1 MIRPVFV
8 CTVIVLAAVTCAA
21 PLAMSA
27 SNQASANSS
36 AELTQ
41 ARHLFDLGNYSA
53 ATSTLTNAVARNSN
67 DAEAQFWLARAYYEQ
82 KDFDN
87 AAVHAERAVQIDPQN
102 SLYHLWLGRSYGQQA
117 DRERSFSLARKVK
130 KEFEEAVRLNP
141 SNLDAR
147 RDLEEF
153 ELQAPWVV
161 GGNKDD
167 AHQQAEAI
175 AAIDPVKGHLAL
187 AEYDREALK
196 KNELVENEYRQVLE
210 SKAASLEAYFEIA
223 NFYRDI
229 GKGAELEPALQ
240 AAEKLKPGDP
250 RIGYYRAIQRIL
262 TNSQA
267 SAAEPLLKAYL
278 ANTPARSDW
287 PSHASARDWLGR
299 LYEQEGKRQ
308 QAAEQY
314 RAALELDPSDKDAH
328 AKLQKLEK
336 NSQ

>member
-1 MIRPVFV
+1 MSRSLLRCFVFILGAFV
-8 CTVIVLAAVTCAA
+8 ST
-21 PLAMSA
+21 SA
-27 SNQASANSS
+27 IATPAWGQGSCCSTPDLNQA
-36 AELTQ
+36 
-41 ARHLFDLGNYSA
+41 RRLFDLGNYGAA
-53 ATSTLTNAVARNSN
+53 ATALNNLAARNSN
-67 DAEAQFWLARAYYEQ
+67 DAEAQFWLARTYYEQ

-87 AAVHAERAVQIDPQN
+87 SATHAEHAVQIDPKN
-102 SLYHLWLGRSYGQQA
+102 SDYHLWLGRSYGQQA

-141 SNLDAR
+141 KNLDAR

-167 AHQQAEAI
+167 AREQATAI
-175 AAIDPVKGHLAL
+175 AAVDPVRGHLAL
-187 AEYDREALK
+187 ALYDREALK
-196 KNELVENEYRQVLE
+196 KNDLAENEYRQILE
-210 SKAASLEAYFEIA
+210 SKVDRVDAYFEIA
-223 NFYRDI
+223 SFYRSL
-229 GKGAELEPALQ
+229 GKAAEMEPALQ

-250 RIGYYRAIQRIL
+250 RIGYYRAIQHIL
-262 TNSQA
+262 AGTQL

-278 ANTPARSDW
+278 ANTPPRSDW
-287 PSHASARDWLGR
+287 PSHASARNWLGR

-314 RAALELDPSDKDAH
+314 HAALELDPTDKEARE
-328 AKLQKLEK
+328 KLQKLEK

>member
-1 MIRPVFV
+1 MSRSLLCIAI
-8 CTVIVLAAVTCAA
+8 CLLAATVCASPIAAAA
-21 PLAMSA
+21 PS
-27 SNQASANSS
+27 QAGGNSS
-36 AELTQ
+36 PELNQ
-41 ARHLFDLGNYSA
+41 ARHLFDLGNYAAA
-53 ATSTLTNAVARNSN
+53 ATALNNIVARNAN
-67 DAEAQFWLARAYYEQ
+67 DAEAQFWLARTYYEQ

-87 AAVHAERAVQIDPQN
+87 AATHAERAVEIDPKN
-102 SLYHLWLGRSYGQQA
+102 SDYHLWLGRSYGQQA

-167 AHQQAEAI
+167 AREQATAI
-175 AAIDPVKGHLAL
+175 AAIDPVRGHLAL
-187 AEYDREALK
+187 ALYDREALK
-196 KNELVENEYRQVLE
+196 KNDLAENEYHQILE
-210 SKAASLEAYFEIA
+210 SKVDRVDAYFEIA
-223 NFYRDI
+223 SFYRSL
-229 GKGAELEPALQ
+229 GKGAEMEPALQ

-262 TNSQA
+262 TGSQL
-267 SAAEPLLKAYL
+267 STAESLLKAYL
-278 ANTPARSDW
+278 ANTPPRSDW
-287 PSHASARDWLGR
+287 PSHASARNWLGR

-314 RAALELDPSDKDAH
+314 HAALELDPTDKEAH
-328 AKLQKLEK
+328 EKLQKLEK

>member
-1 MIRPVFV
+1 MTRSAFFLAVFISSV
-8 CTVIVLAAVTCAA
+8 FICSSSIVA
-21 PLAMSA
+21 SA
-27 SNQASANSS
+27 SNQASGNSS
-36 AELTQ
+36 PDVTQ

-53 ATSTLTNAVARNSN
+53 AASTLTNAVARNSN
-67 DAEAQFWLARAYYEQ
+67 DAEAQFWLARTYYEQ

-87 AAVHAERAVQIDPQN
+87 AVTHAERAVQIDPKN
-102 SLYHLWLGRSYGQQA
+102 SLYHMWLGRSYGEQA
-117 DRERSFSLARKVK
+117 DRERSFSIARKVK
-130 KEFEEAVRLNP
+130 KEFEEAVRLDP

-153 ELQAPWVV
+153 EIQAPWVV

-167 AHQQAEAI
+167 AHAQAVAI
-175 AAIDPVKGHLAL
+175 AAVDPVKGHLAM
-187 AEYDREALK
+187 AEYDSEALK
-196 KNELVENEYRQVLE
+196 KNDLAENEYRQILE
-210 SKAASLEAYFEIA
+210 SKTDRVDAYFEIA
-223 NFYRDI
+223 KFYRDL
-229 GKGAELEPALQ
+229 GKGAEMEPALQ

-250 RIGYYRAIQRIL
+250 RIGFYRAIQRIL
-262 TNSQA
+262 TGTQA
-267 SAAEPLLKAYL
+267 SSAEPLLKAYI

-314 RAALELDPSDKDAH
+314 RAALELDPGDKDAH

>member
-1 MIRPVFV
+1 MTRSVFLFFISIFV
-8 CTVIVLAAVTCAA
+8 ALAFSSPIAT
-21 PLAMSA
+21 PA
-27 SNQASANSS
+27 SNQASGNSS
-36 AELTQ
+36 PDVAQ
-41 ARHLFDLGNYSA
+41 ARHLFDLGNYPA
-53 ATSTLTNAVARNSN
+53 AVTTLTNAVARNAN
-67 DAEAQFWLARAYYEQ
+67 DAEAQFWLARTYYEQ

-87 AAVHAERAVQIDPQN
+87 AATHAERAVEIDPKN
-102 SLYHLWLGRSYGQQA
+102 SLYHLWLGRAYGQQA

-130 KEFEEAVRLNP
+130 KEFEEAVRLNT

-167 AHQQAEAI
+167 AREQAAAI
-175 AAIDPVKGHLAL
+175 AAVDPVKGHLAL

-196 KNELVENEYRQVLE
+196 KNELAANEYKLVLE
-210 SKAASLEAYFEIA
+210 SKVAGVEPYFEIA
-223 NFYRDI
+223 DFYKDI
-229 GKGAELEPALQ
+229 GKGAEMESALQ
-240 AAEKLKPGDP
+240 AAEKLKPADP

-262 TNSQA
+262 TGTQPS
-267 SAAEPLLKAYL
+267 SAEPLLKAYL
-278 ANTPARSDW
+278 ANTPPRSDW

-314 RAALELDPSDKDAH
+314 RAALELDPADKDAH

>member
-1 MIRPVFV
+1 MSRLLFRISIFA
-8 CTVIVLAAVTCAA
+8 LAIFFCASPTSTPA
-21 PLAMSA
+21 A
-27 SNQASANSS
+27 SQAGANSS
-36 AELTQ
+36 PELNQ
-41 ARHLFDLGNYSA
+41 ARHLFDLGNYAAA
-53 ATSTLTNAVARNSN
+53 ATTLNNVVARNSN
-67 DAEAQFWLARAYYEQ
+67 DAEAQFWLARTYYEQ
-82 KDFDN
+82 RDFDN
-87 AAVHAERAVQIDPQN
+87 AAEHAEHAVQIDPKN
-102 SLYHLWLGRSYGQQA
+102 SDYHLWLGRSYGEQA

-167 AHQQAEAI
+167 AREQATAI
-175 AAIDPVKGHLAL
+175 AAVDPVRGHLAL
-187 AEYDREALK
+187 ALYDREALK
-196 KNELVENEYRQVLE
+196 KNELAENEYHQILE
-210 SKAASLEAYFEIA
+210 SKVDRVDAYFEIA
-223 NFYRDI
+223 SFYRNL
-229 GKGAELEPALQ
+229 GKAAEMEPALQ

-262 TNSQA
+262 TGTQL

-278 ANTPARSDW
+278 ANTPPRSDW
-287 PSHASARDWLGR
+287 PSHASARNWLGR

-314 RAALELDPSDKDAH
+314 HAALELDPTDKEARE
-328 AKLQKLEK
+328 KLQKLEK

>member
-1 MIRPVFV
+1 MIRSAYFCSVF
-8 CTVIVLAAVTCAA
+8 ISAALICASPISVFA
-21 PLAMSA
+21 T
-27 SNQASANSS
+27 NQAANSS
-36 AELTQ
+36 PDVTQ

-53 ATSTLTNAVARNSN
+53 ASSTLTNAIARNSN
-67 DAEAQFWLARAYYEQ
+67 DAEAQFWLARTYYEQ

-87 AAVHAERAVQIDPQN
+87 AVTHAERAVQIYTKN
-102 SLYHLWLGRSYGQQA
+102 SLYHLWLGRSYGEQA
-117 DRERSFSLARKVK
+117 DRERSFSIARKVK
-130 KEFEEAVRLNP
+130 KEFEEAVRLDP

-153 ELQAPWVV
+153 EIQAPWVV

-167 AHQQAEAI
+167 AHAQAVAI
-175 AAIDPVKGHLAL
+175 AAVDPVKGHLAM
-187 AEYDREALK
+187 AEYDSEALK
-196 KNELVENEYRQVLE
+196 KNDLAENEYRQILE
-210 SKAASLEAYFEIA
+210 SKTDRVDAYFEIA
-223 NFYRDI
+223 KFYRDL
-229 GKGAELEPALQ
+229 GKGAEMEPALQ

-250 RIGYYRAIQRIL
+250 RIGFYRAVQRIL
-262 TNSQA
+262 TGTQGG
-267 SAAEPLLKAYL
+267 SAETLLKAYI

-314 RAALELDPSDKDAH
+314 RAALELDPGDKDAH